1 MNQEENQ
8 ETPPGLASRVAVS
21 IIVFFGLLIFS
32 IAYVAFF
39 AASYSLFQKIAVILI
54 AILVAIA
61 ILGAMWSS
69 WGIKYGRE
77 WKEKGC
83 K

>member
-1 MNQEENQ
+1 MNRNENQ
-8 ETPPGLASRVAVS
+8 ETPPGMASRVAVS

-32 IAYVAFF
+32 IIYVAFF
-39 AASYSLFQKIAVILI
+39 ASTFSLFQKIAVILV

-61 ILGAMWSS
+61 ILGAMWAS
-69 WGIKYGRE
+69 WGIKYDRE
-77 WKEKGC
+77 WKGC